1 MKRNTIKWMATA
13 LFIVLVSP
21 TVNPDGHL
29 SPAIVG
35 DYDYGEKIAKKAYG
49 RGCLGWH
56 SISKFQG
63 SNSEEMLERI
73 LESWHI
79 SSFTDEDLRDL
90 SVYLSTKANQ
100 EQFNGGAQLSW
111 LECLLDTQEVGGS
124 SPPAPTDSTSKNFKK
139 SDF

>member
-1 MKRNTIKWMATA
+1 MKIKTIQCMALA
-13 LFIVLVSP
+13 LFIVLISP
-21 TVNPDGHL
+21 TINADGHL
-29 SPAIVG
+29 SSEVIG
-35 DYDYGEKIAKKAYG
+35 SYEYGEKIAKKAYG
-49 RGCLGWH
+49 RGCLGCH

-100 EQFNGGAQLSW
+100 E
-111 LECLLDTQEVGGS
+111 
-124 SPPAPTDSTSKNFKK
+124 
-139 SDF
+139 